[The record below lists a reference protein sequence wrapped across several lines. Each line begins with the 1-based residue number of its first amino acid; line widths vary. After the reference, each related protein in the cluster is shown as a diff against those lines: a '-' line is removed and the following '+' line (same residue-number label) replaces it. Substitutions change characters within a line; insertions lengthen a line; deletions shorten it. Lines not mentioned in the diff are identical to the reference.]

1 MTESNLSNWHIL
13 HVDDDEDDHLI
24 VGQMLQGVYARRV
37 TLEWAVTL
45 DEGRRKL
52 QTNHYDAVLVDYD
65 LGAGS
70 GIDLIREE
78 VQRDD
83 PAPLILLTGRGSYEV
98 DMEAMRA
105 GATLYLTKTEMNP
118 LLLERSIR
126 YAIERK
132 QSEAALQESEARF
145 RDLANHISQLAWM
158 ADAEGKIFW
167 FNQRWFD
174 YTGET
179 PENMHAMSWTKAN
192 HPDYV
197 GPVTASFLEA
207 VKTGRDWEDTFP
219 LRGADGK
226 YRWFLSRATPIF
238 NPDGSVRRWFG
249 TNTDVTDTLRLE
261 QENQRQKYLL
271 ERLVQAAPVAIAF
284 FQGPQ
289 HVFSLPNTEYES
301 LARGKGH
308 LIGRSVRDVWPE
320 AAEILL
326 PQLARVYQT
335 GEPFSIR
342 ETPLQLQRAEG
353 LQQTYLTYTL
363 TPILRADGS
372 IEGVMALVIDST
384 EQVGNRRALEQ
395 QAARLDPVLQA
406 LPVGVWI
413 ADELGRLVLKN
424 RQADRIWAGD
434 SPLAEGVEEYSLYTA
449 YLPGS
454 ETPLTPDEYP
464 LARTLQTG
472 EAVEPVEL
480 RIRRFDG
487 TPGDILVSTAP
498 ILDAAGRLRGA
509 VGINVDITGRKK
521 VEEAV
526 RASERNAVD
535 LADALEFERAKLSA
549 AIETLPVGM
558 GIGDPHGDVLTLNAA
573 GLRLHGFNSESEM
586 ISKLE
591 GYHQQF
597 ELRYPDGQ
605 PMPPDEWPVARALR
619 GEYVQDFEVTLINVH
634 SGETCVIAYSSAPVL
649 NLSDELV
656 LIVYVMLDITERKK
670 IEGALRN
677 SEERYRQLADAM
689 PQLVWTAM
697 PDGQVDYYNQRHALY
712 GGIAPTQEGSWEW
725 GPAVHADELQATL
738 DAWNEAVRSGN
749 TYQIEHRIKM
759 ADGSY
764 RWHLS
769 RGIPAFDERGVLVK
783 WFGTATDIHEFKLV
797 QADLSEYAE
806 RLKRSNEELQN
817 FAFVASHDLQEPLR
831 KIQMFGDLLQRQMD
845 HAGGAAGVH
854 LDGESAVKAQ
864 DFVARMQD
872 ASTRMQAMISG
883 LLDLSRVSTREQV
896 FTRVNLNAVAKE
908 VVSDLEAQVRLANAH
923 VRVEPLPDVLGD
935 ERQLRRMLQNL
946 VGNALKFHKPETPP
960 TVQGYGELVS
970 TSKGQR
976 ARIVV
981 SDNGIGFDPAE
992 AERLFQPFVRLH
1004 GRSRYEGN
1012 GIGLAICKK
1021 IIDRHGGEI
1030 IATSTPGEGSRFIV
1044 ILPT

>member
-207 VKTGRDWEDTFP
+207 VKPGRDWEDTFP

-395 QAARLDPVLQA
+395 QAARLDTVLQA

-472 EAVEPVEL
+472 EAVEPVEI

-487 TPGDILVSTAP
+487 TPGDILVSPAP

-509 VGINVDITGRKK
+509 VGINVAITGR
-521 VEEAV
+521 
-526 RASERNAVD
+526 
-535 LADALEFERAKLSA
+535 
-549 AIETLPVGM
+549 
-558 GIGDPHGDVLTLNAA
+558 
-573 GLRLHGFNSESEM
+573 
-586 ISKLE
+586 
-591 GYHQQF
+591 
-597 ELRYPDGQ
+597 
-605 PMPPDEWPVARALR
+605 
-619 GEYVQDFEVTLINVH
+619 
-634 SGETCVIAYSSAPVL
+634 
-649 NLSDELV
+649 
-656 LIVYVMLDITERKK
+656 
-670 IEGALRN
+670 
-677 SEERYRQLADAM
+677 
-689 PQLVWTAM
+689 
-697 PDGQVDYYNQRHALY
+697 
-712 GGIAPTQEGSWEW
+712 
-725 GPAVHADELQATL
+725 
-738 DAWNEAVRSGN
+738 
-749 TYQIEHRIKM
+749 
-759 ADGSY
+759 
-764 RWHLS
+764 
-769 RGIPAFDERGVLVK
+769 
-783 WFGTATDIHEFKLV
+783 
-797 QADLSEYAE
+797 
-806 RLKRSNEELQN
+806 
-817 FAFVASHDLQEPLR
+817 
-831 KIQMFGDLLQRQMD
+831 
-845 HAGGAAGVH
+845 
-854 LDGESAVKAQ
+854 
-864 DFVARMQD
+864 
-872 ASTRMQAMISG
+872 
-883 LLDLSRVSTREQV
+883 
-896 FTRVNLNAVAKE
+896 
-908 VVSDLEAQVRLANAH
+908 
-923 VRVEPLPDVLGD
+923 
-935 ERQLRRMLQNL
+935 
-946 VGNALKFHKPETPP
+946 
-960 TVQGYGELVS
+960 
-970 TSKGQR
+970 
-976 ARIVV
+976 
-981 SDNGIGFDPAE
+981 
-992 AERLFQPFVRLH
+992 
-1004 GRSRYEGN
+1004 
-1012 GIGLAICKK
+1012 
-1021 IIDRHGGEI
+1021 
-1030 IATSTPGEGSRFIV
+1030 
-1044 ILPT
+1044 